1 MASGPEL
8 LMERLFS
15 LWSYVIAVV
24 IWTKFWTS
32 DGMKLKYLHL
42 SWGKV
47 FCIAN
52 FIRQGCIVLCL
63 NVLSLYIH
71 FCIMTVIINDNL
83 LVFLQTSSGEYH
95 LNPANLSTTGRIESV
110 SWCMVTFSDMCVIF
124 SKPRHFKPVSTIFL
138 FFHWMI
144 ALQKLW
150 KCFLFYLK
158 NSFRFWGVYIFVFF
172 YLAFHF
178 FQVQK
183 DKWMWNNLCVMNWLE
198 YIKRCKFLE

>member
-1 MASGPEL
+1 MYSSLSERFVIVYSLLYYDCHHQWQPSGFPPDIFRGIPLE
-8 LMERLFS
+8 
-15 LWSYVIAVV
+15 
-24 IWTKFWTS
+24 
-32 DGMKLKYLHL
+32 
-42 SWGKV
+42 
-47 FCIAN
+47 
-52 FIRQGCIVLCL
+52 
-63 NVLSLYIH
+63 
-71 FCIMTVIINDNL
+71 
-83 LVFLQTSSGEYH
+83 SSQSIYH
-95 LNPANLSTTGRIESV
+95 CGRIESV

-158 NSFRFWGVYIFVFF
+158 NSFRFWSVYIFVFF